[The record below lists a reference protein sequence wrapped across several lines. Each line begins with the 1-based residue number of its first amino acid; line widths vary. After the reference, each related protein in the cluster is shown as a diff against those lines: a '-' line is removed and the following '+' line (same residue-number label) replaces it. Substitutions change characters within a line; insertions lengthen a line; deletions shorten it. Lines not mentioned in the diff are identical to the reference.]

1 MSNKYYQRKR
11 HSVFNTCYHLI
22 WSPKYRKPFLMR
34 FHDELKKHIM
44 IKAMKI
50 NCLIENIDIMPDHI
64 HIFIRCKTNTL
75 SVSKIV
81 QYLKGYSSFMI
92 RKNNPYMKKY
102 KSLWSPSYFSESI
115 GHMSQSVIKKYVDE
129 QKINMKKNY
138 KYKSIVSSWKRI
150 VKNDDVEKSK
160 SRQGTLQRKNKNLQ
174 QLTKCQDQQSTFT
187 TQGYSQCCSVKDAN
201 NLYKN
206 NSFFLQ

>member
-92 RKNNPYMKKY
+92 RKNNPYMKKSKVY
-102 KSLWSPSYFSESI
+102 GLLRIFPSRLDTCL
-115 GHMSQSVIKKYVDE
+115 K
-129 QKINMKKNY
+129 
-138 KYKSIVSSWKRI
+138 
-150 VKNDDVEKSK
+150 
-160 SRQGTLQRKNKNLQ
+160 
-174 QLTKCQDQQSTFT
+174 
-187 TQGYSQCCSVKDAN
+187 A
-201 NLYKN
+201 
-206 NSFFLQ
+206 